1 MFHAVLKTLFNIGIN
16 MKKTLFGFIFG
27 LICTTSSSA
36 AVTQLALVN
45 VDPTPWRLQTYTSAT
60 YEQIA
65 VWFTTSPCGANQ
77 LLLFP
82 SPVASEK
89 NRFWNTVLAA
99 KIAKQRMFITYNYDS
114 VTQICMITSYALEP
128 G

>member
-1 MFHAVLKTLFNIGIN
+1 
-16 MKKTLFGFIFG
+16 MKKTLLVFIFG
-27 LICTTSSSA
+27 LVCATSSSA
-36 AVTQLALVN
+36 AVTQFALVN

-60 YEQIA
+60 SEQIA

-99 KIAKQRMFITYNYDS
+99 KIAKQRMYIGYDYDS
-114 VTQICMITSYALEP
+114 VAQSCMITSYALDP

>member
-1 MFHAVLKTLFNIGIN
+1 MFHAVLKTSFNIGIN

-27 LICTTSSSA
+27 LVYATSSSA
-36 AVTQLALVN
+36 AVTQLSLEN

-60 YEQIA
+60 SETIA
-65 VWFTTSPCGANQ
+65 VFFTGSPCVYQ
-77 LLLFP
+77 QLLFP

-99 KIAKQRMFITYNYDS
+99 KIAKQRIFITYNYDS